1 MNYLKKNTKIFL
13 AGHKG
18 MVGSAIFRSME
29 SRGFTNVLT
38 VDRALLDLT
47 NSVQVFNFFK
57 SEQPEVVFIAAAKVG
72 GIKANNEN
80 PSDFILENL
89 RIQNNLIEASFLTH
103 VKRLLF
109 LGSSCIYP
117 KNANQPI
124 KEEYLLTGP
133 LEKTNRAYAV
143 AKIAGIELC
152 SSYNRQFG
160 SQFVCA
166 MPTNLYG
173 IGDNYHSQNSHVIP
187 GLLRRIHEAKSK
199 NDDEVIIWGS
209 GQPKREFLF
218 SEDLAEA
225 LLFIM
230 NLKDKDFGYLAMK
243 SFPIINIGSGF
254 DLSIKDLAIRICN
267 VLNYKGSL
275 TFDPSF
281 PDGTPRKLIDSS
293 NINKLGWEA
302 KTDLNDGLLMAYA
315 DFLKSSRI

>member
-1 MNYLKKNTKIFL
+1 
-13 AGHKG
+13 
-18 MVGSAIFRSME
+18 MVGSAIFRNME
-29 SRGFTNVLT
+29 SRGFSNILT
-38 VDRALLDLT
+38 ADRGLLDLT
-47 NSVQVFNFFK
+47 HPEQVFDFFK
-57 SEQPEVVFIAAAKVG
+57 SVQPEVVFIAAAKVG

-89 RIQNNLIEASFLTH
+89 KIQNNLIEASFRTH

-133 LEKTNRAYAV
+133 LEKTNRAYAI

-173 IGDNYHSQNSHVIP
+173 IGDNYHSHNSHVIP
-187 GLLRRIHEAKSK
+187 GLLRRIHEAKAK
-199 NDDEVIIWGS
+199 NNDEVIIWGS

-230 NLKDKDFGYLAMK
+230 NLKDNDFGSLASN

-267 VLNYKGSL
+267 ILNYKGRL
-275 TFDPSF
+275 NFDLSF

-302 KTDLNDGLLMAYA
+302 KTDLNDGLLMAYS
-315 DFLKSSRI
+315 DFLKSSRV